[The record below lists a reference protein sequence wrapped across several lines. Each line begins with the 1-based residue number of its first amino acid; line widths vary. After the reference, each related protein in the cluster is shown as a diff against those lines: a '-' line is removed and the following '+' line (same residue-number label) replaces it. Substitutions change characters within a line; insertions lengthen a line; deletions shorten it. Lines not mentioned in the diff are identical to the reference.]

1 MVEAIEESFR
11 VISEAELGASEQSS
25 ERDRRT
31 AAKIK
36 LG

>member
-11 VISEAELGASEQSS
+11 VMSEAELGASEPRSAS
-25 ERDRRT
+25 KKT
-31 AAKIK
+31 KMK